1 MIAGR
6 YDAVVLGGGP
16 AGLAAAIELR
26 RRAEVSVLVADARDG
41 GRERIGESAPPDL
54 LAVLER
60 LGLADRFRAGGHV
73 PCPGH
78 ASVWGGERVGYN
90 DFILS
95 PMGPAW
101 RLDRRRFDGMLET
114 AAVDAGA
121 TVLRR
126 TRFLRADRDGLLL
139 ALPDGKEKSVQ
150 AGYVIDATG
159 PSARFARSQG
169 ARPRVDDRLFALARI
184 TEILAGTMT
193 WQTLLEATRD
203 GWWYAARLP
212 GEKVIAMFVTDRQG
226 LRRIREEDAWDRAL
240 AGTTLVGPTL
250 SGLEPSWDRG
260 ASRVHPVYSS
270 ILDRTEGDGWIAA
283 GDAASSYDPI
293 AAQGIHKAISDGI
306 AAGRR
311 SAAAIAGNT
320 LEIDPDRIQTGFRD
334 YCLNRRHLYGLE
346 RRWPDAPFWSVR
358 RERAE
363 AAVSGC

>member
-1 MIAGR
+1 VIRER
-6 YDAVVLGGGP
+6 YGAVVLGGGP

-26 RRAEVSVLVADARDG
+26 RRADVSVLVADAGSG

-54 LAVLER
+54 LAALGR
-60 LGLADRFRAGGHV
+60 LGLAGRFRADGPV

-78 ASVWGGERVGYN
+78 ASLWGGERVGYN

-101 RLDRRRFDGMLET
+101 RLDRRRFDAMLED
-114 AAVDAGA
+114 AAAEAGA

-126 TRFLRADRDGLLL
+126 ARFLGAEGHRLRL
-139 ALPDGKEKSVQ
+139 ALPDGTEKPIQ

-159 PSARFARSQG
+159 PGARFARTRGS
-169 ARPRVDDRLFALARI
+169 RPRVDDRLFALART
-184 TEILAGTMT
+184 TEIHSGTMT

-226 LRRIREEDAWDRAL
+226 LRRMREDGAWDCAL
-240 AGTTLVGPTL
+240 AGTALVGPVL
-250 SGLEPSWDRG
+250 SGLELDWERG
-260 ASRVHPVYSS
+260 VSRVHPIYSS
-270 ILDRTEGDGWIAA
+270 LLDRTEGEGWTAA

-293 AAQGIHKAISDGI
+293 AAQGIHKALSDGL

-311 SAAAIAGNT
+311 AAAAIAGD
-320 LEIDPDRIQTGFRD
+320 LMDAVPDHVHTRFRD

-346 RRWPDAPFWSVR
+346 RRWPDAPFWSAR
-358 RERAE
+358 QERSE
-363 AAVSGC
+363 AALSGR